1 MVKEKRKRRK
11 EITWTLYVFGVVV
24 VVGII
29 VAFDHIGKSDA

>member
-1 MVKEKRKRRK
+1 MNGKGKEGKRK

-24 VVGII
+24 GVI